1 MIPTN
6 IKPLLDRV
14 LIERIEQEEE
24 VTQAGIILTQKLRNK
39 PTILARVL
47 AVGEGR
53 MLSNGTIIPLTIEP
67 DDVVLIHADTPWL
80 EENLTIINEEN
91 ILGYV
96 E

>member
-1 MIPTN
+1 M
-6 IKPLLDRV
+6 
-14 LIERIEQEEE
+14 
-24 VTQAGIILTQKLRNK
+24 
-39 PTILARVL
+39 LARVL